1 MEIDRIDGLLY
12 VGSAPDVFSGPM
24 PFRLPV
30 PARAIFLCA
39 EEFQPH
45 PDHFGDRRER
55 GYAVYRKGF
64 ADEMMGS
71 IPDVAWGAASIARMH
86 LQRRDPVIVT
96 CIQGRNRSALVAALT
111 LHMHIGISGR
121 DARRLVQHMRHA
133 STGPTLSNRSFVAL
147 LDALPQRLGR

>member
-1 MEIDRIDGLLY
+1 MEVDRIDGLLY
-12 VGSAPDVFSGPM
+12 VGSAPRVFSEPS

-30 PARAIFLCA
+30 PARALFLCA

-45 PDHFGDRRER
+45 PDHFGSQRER
-55 GYAVYRKGF
+55 GYSIYRKGF
-64 ADEMMGS
+64 ADEMMDA
-71 IPDVAWGAASIARMH
+71 IPDVAWGAASIARTH
-86 LQRRDPVIVT
+86 LKRRDPVILT

-111 LHMHIGISGR
+111 LHMLLGISGR
-121 DARRLVQHMRHA
+121 DARRIVQHMRHA